1 MVIGASGAVLGRR
14 RRFFRSWRQSTT
26 PPPAATTTPRP
37 PASRPLPPLEVAV
50 LVVVP
55 AGVAG
60 LSAGAGVLRG
70 VDGVMAPCREE
81 AAVGVGSPTEAEGDA
96 SGDLETACLEAEGEG
111 DEAEGEGA
119 GDEAEGEEE
128 GVSVGDGPGCPP

>member
-1 MVIGASGAVLGRR
+1 MVIGASEAVLGRR
-14 RRFFRSWRQSTT
+14 RRFFRSRRQSTT

-37 PASRPLPPLEVAV
+37 PTSRPLPPLEVSV

-60 LSAGAGVLRG
+60 LSAGAGVFGG
-70 VDGVMAPCREE
+70 VDGVTAPCREE
-81 AAVGVGSPTEAEGDA
+81 AAVGVGSPTEAEEDA
-96 SGDLETACLEAEGEG
+96 SGEPETAGL
-111 DEAEGEGA
+111 EAEGEGA

-128 GVSVGDGPGCPP
+128 GGVSVGDGPGCLP

>member
-1 MVIGASGAVLGRR
+1 VS
-14 RRFFRSWRQSTT
+14 
-26 PPPAATTTPRP
+26 
-37 PASRPLPPLEVAV
+37 V

-81 AAVGVGSPTEAEGDA
+81 AAVGVGRPTEAEVDA
-96 SGDLETACLEAEGEG
+96 SGEPETAVPEPEGECAVPEAEGECAG

-128 GVSVGDGPGCPP
+128 DGVGVGDGPECPP

>member
-1 MVIGASGAVLGRR
+1 M
-14 RRFFRSWRQSTT
+14 
-26 PPPAATTTPRP
+26 
-37 PASRPLPPLEVAV
+37 

-60 LSAGAGVLRG
+60 LSAGAGALRG
-70 VDGVMAPCREE
+70 VDDVMAPCREE

-96 SGDLETACLEAEGEG
+96 SGEPETAGP
-111 DEAEGEGA
+111 EAEGEGA

-128 GVSVGDGPGCPP
+128 GGVSVGDGLGCLPCPCPATAAGESGPTASSGTLRADG